1 MKFLFIISTI
11 FFFLSWNSLSEA
23 NSKIAFVDLNYIL
36 TKSINGKKILDQ
48 LNVINKNNLE
58 ILKKDKEVLAKEKNE
73 IENLKNILSILEYN
87 KKKFLF
93 EKKIKNFN
101 DKKSNLATELE
112 KTKEKELNLF
122 FDDLNSI
129 LKKYMQENS
138 INVILDKKNIIMAN
152 VKIDVSEDILKL
164 VNKYDQ
170 TQ

>member
-1 MKFLFIISTI
+1 MRLLLLISTI
-11 FFFLSWNSLSEA
+11 FFFLFWSSLSQA
-23 NSKIAFVDLNYIL
+23 NSKIVFVDLNYIL
-36 TKSINGKKILDQ
+36 TKSVNGKKILDQ

-58 ILKKDKEVLAKEKNE
+58 ILKKDNDILNKEKNE
-73 IENLKNILSILEYN
+73 IKNLKNILSADEYN

-101 DKKSNLATELE
+101 DKKSKLLAELE

-122 FDDLNSI
+122 FEDLNVI

-152 VKIDVSEDILKL
+152 VEIDVSEDILKL
-164 VNKYDQ
+164 VNKHDQ

>member
-1 MKFLFIISTI
+1 MRLLFLISTI

-48 LNVINKNNLE
+48 LNVINQNNLE
-58 ILKKDKEVLAKEKNE
+58 IIKKDKETLTKEKNE
-73 IENLKNILSILEYN
+73 IENLRNILSTEEYN

-101 DKKSNLATELE
+101 DKKSKLAAELE

-122 FDDLNSI
+122 FDDLNGI
-129 LKKYMQENS
+129 LKKYMQENLIS
-138 INVILDKKNIIMAN
+138 VVLDKKNIIMAN
-152 VKIDVSEDILKL
+152 VEIDVSEDILEL

>member
-1 MKFLFIISTI
+1 MRLLFLISTI

-36 TKSINGKKILDQ
+36 TKSVNGKKILDQ

-58 ILKKDKEVLAKEKNE
+58 ILKKDKEALSKEKNE
-73 IENLKNILSILEYN
+73 IENLKNILSTEEYN
-87 KKKFLF
+87 KKKILF

-101 DKKSNLATELE
+101 DKKSKLAAQLE
-112 KTKEKELNLF
+112 KTKKKELNLF
-122 FDDLNSI
+122 FDDLNGI
-129 LKKYMQENS
+129 LKKYMQENLIS
-138 INVILDKKNIIMAN
+138 VVLDKKNIIMAN
-152 VKIDVSEDILKL
+152 VEIDVSEDILEL

>member
-36 TKSINGKKILDQ
+36 TNSINGKKILDQ

-73 IENLKNILSILEYN
+73 IENLKNILSTEEYN
-87 KKKFLF
+87 KKKILF

-164 VNKYDQ
+164 INKYDQ

>member
-73 IENLKNILSILEYN
+73 IENLKNILSTEEYN
-87 KKKFLF
+87 KKKILF

-164 VNKYDQ
+164 INKYDQ

>member
-1 MKFLFIISTI
+1 MRLLLLISTI
-11 FFFLSWNSLSEA
+11 FFFLFWSSLSQA
-23 NSKIAFVDLNYIL
+23 NSKIVFVDLNYIL
-36 TKSINGKKILDQ
+36 TKSVNGKKILDQ
-48 LNVINKNNLE
+48 LNVINQNNLE
-58 ILKKDKEVLAKEKNE
+58 ILKKDKETLTKEKNE
-73 IENLKNILSILEYN
+73 IKNLKNILSADEYN

-101 DKKSNLATELE
+101 DKKSKLLAELE

-122 FDDLNSI
+122 FEDLNVI

-152 VKIDVSEDILKL
+152 VEIDVSEDILKL
-164 VNKYDQ
+164 VNKHDQ